1 MIKPIKKQ
9 VVLETYRNLIG
20 GNISVFCDYFS
31 WLSSYLMAVSVT
43 QKWVCVCNDL
53 RIASHPSTAKTFW
66 TTRWWETANKNLSG
80 HNLSG
85 RFQQYITDT
94 EPPLMYAR
102 LHKHKVSKLPWVL
115 SKRDLQRCILIMRV
129 INYSS
134 SSSDIPALKLNK
146 KY

>member
-1 MIKPIKKQ
+1 MFS
-9 VVLETYRNLIG
+9 VT
-20 GNISVFCDYFS
+20 ISVD
-31 WLSSYLMAVSVT
+31 LMAASVT

-53 RIASHPSTAKTFW
+53 RIAFHPSTAKTCW
-66 TTRWWETANKNLSG
+66 TTRRWETANKNLSG

-102 LHKHKVSKLPWVL
+102 LHKHKVSKLPRVL

-134 SSSDIPALKLNK
+134 SNRDILALKMNK